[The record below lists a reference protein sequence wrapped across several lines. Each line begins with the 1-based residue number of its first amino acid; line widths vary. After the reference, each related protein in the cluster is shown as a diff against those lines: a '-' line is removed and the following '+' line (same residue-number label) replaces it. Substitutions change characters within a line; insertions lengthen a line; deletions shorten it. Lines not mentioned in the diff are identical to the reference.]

1 MLFGIREREPGLDK
15 VEVELLSPEV
25 LGLYKGVDLN
35 SDLLDQAEDIYGHNP
50 KMVFEQADFT
60 QGLPLDENEPPYDL
74 YFTSYGTCSHHNDD
88 KSLIHLLADIANK
101 TGDYCVIVCD
111 WLGRYSYEWQTL
123 WANDLSE
130 NQNMDYLV
138 SYIYEKEEREAGR
151 DELQHLTL
159 RLMSR
164 QEAEDILARA
174 SRRAGVKIAPL
185 KFFDRSIFTGR
196 HMDTAEYN
204 PHAQP
209 IRNAVNSLHE
219 PNMRTYLSPLMVDY
233 SPLQVEEGE
242 PLVLIGT
249 SGCGKTTTLKMI
261 NRLIEP
267 TSGSIF
273 VNGADISRVDPI
285 ELRRNI
291 GYAIQEVGL
300 FPHMTVAENIGL
312 VPRLKG
318 WDEDRKQTRCARLLE
333 MVGLNPDESMNRY
346 PVELSGGQQQ
356 RVGVAR
362 ALAADP
368 PIILMDEPF
377 GALDPITREQLQD
390 EFLQL
395 KAKIK
400 KTIVFV
406 THDIYE
412 AFLFG
417 DRIAIMNA
425 GRVLQVDTPDHILNQ
440 PADDVVSRLV
450 GRHRSQLLKGA

>member
-1 MLFGIREREPGLDK
+1 
-15 VEVELLSPEV
+15 
-25 LGLYKGVDLN
+25 
-35 SDLLDQAEDIYGHNP
+35 
-50 KMVFEQADFT
+50 
-60 QGLPLDENEPPYDL
+60 
-74 YFTSYGTCSHHNDD
+74 
-88 KSLIHLLADIANK
+88 
-101 TGDYCVIVCD
+101 
-111 WLGRYSYEWQTL
+111 
-123 WANDLSE
+123 
-130 NQNMDYLV
+130 
-138 SYIYEKEEREAGR
+138 
-151 DELQHLTL
+151 
-159 RLMSR
+159 
-164 QEAEDILARA
+164 
-174 SRRAGVKIAPL
+174 
-185 KFFDRSIFTGR
+185 
-196 HMDTAEYN
+196 
-204 PHAQP
+204 
-209 IRNAVNSLHE
+209 
-219 PNMRTYLSPLMVDY
+219 
-233 SPLQVEEGE
+233 
-242 PLVLIGT
+242 
-249 SGCGKTTTLKMI
+249 MI

-406 THDIYE
+406 THDIYD